1 MRRKLKIDNSRIII
15 LLIHNETILFIRKNL
30 PRKSPIQFKLFTF
43 WKFQI
48 QKLQFQTFFEN
59 SNWPRSRIF
68 WMGHFY
74 LVQGHSSLQLIGRK
88 RNFLFCRTCKIFVMP
103 CLISDLINGKNS
115 KWFSIQKAGITSKR
129 FRIQI
134 NFVLRLSKCGFNGSK
149 NSNCKTRL
157 ASKSFWYNQKTRYHL
172 VSFKSINYGR
182 LVSLNLSHSI
192 FTPWII
198 SKWLQCA
205 PKIMITS
212 QNFWLRSRS
221 PG

>member
-74 LVQGHSSLQLIGRK
+74 LVQGHTSLQM
-88 RNFLFCRTCKIFVMP
+88 T
-103 CLISDLINGKNS
+103 NGASEPYLKVSHLESNAFDFTWNIPNDDS
-115 KWFSIQKAGITSKR
+115 R
-129 FRIQI
+129 FH
-134 NFVLRLSKCGFNGSK
+134 FEKHVK
-149 NSNCKTRL
+149 
-157 ASKSFWYNQKTRYHL
+157 Y
-172 VSFKSINYGR
+172 
-182 LVSLNLSHSI
+182 SLWNAQWVI
-192 FTPWII
+192 
-198 SKWLQCA
+198 
-205 PKIMITS
+205 
-212 QNFWLRSRS
+212 
-221 PG
+221 